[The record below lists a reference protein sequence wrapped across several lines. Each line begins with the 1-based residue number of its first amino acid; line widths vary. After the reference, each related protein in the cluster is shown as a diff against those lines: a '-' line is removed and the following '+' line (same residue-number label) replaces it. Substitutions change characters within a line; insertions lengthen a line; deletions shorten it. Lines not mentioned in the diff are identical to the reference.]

1 MGAEFVP
8 IAELADVP
16 PGRSKVVR
24 VAGKALALFNVDG
37 TIYAMEN
44 RCPHEGGPVG
54 DGEFEGVMIECPSH
68 QWRFDVRTGAC
79 EHDPSVLAKTYDV
92 HVADGM
98 IFVEAA
104 RLLART
110 RRNRDILRR
119 VAAGESPEAIGR
131 EVGASPQDVARIA
144 ESTRIGERLHY
155 LGELYLRKGRV
166 GGADLRALPY
176 RAQKEADG
184 EMLAALDA
192 LTRLL

>member
-8 IAELADVP
+8 IAEVAEVP

-24 VAGKALALFNVDG
+24 VAGKAIALFNVEG

-68 QWRFDVRTGAC
+68 QWRFDVRSGAC

-98 IFVEAA
+98 IFVEAS
-104 RLLART
+104 RLLLST
-110 RRNRDILRR
+110 RRNRDMLRR
-119 VAAGESPEAIGR
+119 VTAGESAETIGR
-131 EVGASPQDVARIA
+131 EVGLSPQEVVRTA
-144 ESTRIGERLHY
+144 EATRIGERLQY

-166 GGADLRALPY
+166 GGGDLRALPY
-176 RAQKEADG
+176 RKTKEATG
-184 EMLAALDA
+184 EMLSALDA
-192 LTRLL
+192 LTKLL